1 MQIGL
6 ASMVQEHKSMTFVEL
21 QHIGFLSMAI
31 SLTIGYADTKLH
43 LFPKG

>member
-1 MQIGL
+1 MQMGL
-6 ASMVQEHKSMTFVEL
+6 ASMFQAHKSMTFVEL
-21 QHIGFLSMAI
+21 QHVECLSLAI